1 MAGSQVKEE
10 KDDFD
15 EGGWNSRMPSQLIQ
29 GQRVMK
35 LVRTSLD
42 WGWKQLQ
49 KKARLVRLETG
60 WNDFVCFETN
70 GQEGGHTAASTDPEE
85 PAMMSHGQSRSVS
98 SMYVH
103 DLVSCFDNGNVSIVK
118 NEFKTEFRENAI
130 ANGSEEAVPDDQAEV
145 LHLPGKNVAEDVS
158 NGSLKLF
165 ASPSVQQI
173 LQSAS
178 REHQLLYINAWCKL
192 AQFCA
197 KELQHGAK
205 IWREALED
213 DICIELL
220 SKGSKYFLA
229 LGEIYRVSRILKA
242 SASFYM
248 PWLLTDRKDAS
259 ELISCLEECNK
270 AWTNSGLDKVLSS
283 LCNSDELDDKNLAES
298 LLESIRLIDKVVV
311 PTFDDLAIPLN
322 PSACRFSLLP
332 FGMLPDIKKDVWNGH
347 WYFTKLVNLWANLV
361 ASHPPELPWSSTTSG
376 SNWD

>member
-15 EGGWNSRMPSQLIQ
+15 EGGWEFKDAFSADSGTKSDEVSEDITGLGLEAAAEESTASQI
-29 GQRVMK
+29 V
-35 LVRTSLD
+35 VN
-42 WGWKQLQ
+42 
-49 KKARLVRLETG
+49 RLETG

-361 ASHPPELPWSSTTSG
+361 ASHPPELPW
-376 SNWD
+376 